1 MLKMEISQ
9 VSILDSS
16 VDTKT
21 KLTNDIIRLLQVRDK
36 NESMAKDWLL
46 YVTTTPKFQNMRP
59 SEVYEAFRLA
69 MSRELKRADGSDFNL
84 LPELSI
90 NTTSDVL
97 SQYILFKK
105 SNPEY
110 TEAKQ
115 KLLNYNPSEGPTE
128 DEKAKIREDFLKAVF
143 EDIAERDHSNDAW
156 LLYDDLKEKLPQ
168 DDQKKKN
175 LYKQQ
180 EHIYIA
186 ELKQDAAKNEGRR
199 SFKDALDAAKE
210 HVAKGKHLGVVINRC
225 KSIMVSNYLKQ
236 FKKDFQEFKDAIS

>member
-1 MLKMEISQ
+1 MEISQ

-16 VDTKT
+16 VETKT

-36 NESMAKDWLL
+36 NESMAKDWLIYL
-46 YVTTTPKFQNMRP
+46 TTTQKFKNLRP
-59 SEVYEAFRLA
+59 GEVYEAFRLA
-69 MSRELKRADGSDFNL
+69 MSRELKKSDGSDFNL

-97 SQYILFKK
+97 CQYIEYKK

-110 TEAKQ
+110 SEAKQ
-115 KLLNYNPSEGPTE
+115 KLLTYNEVQGPTDE
-128 DEKAKIREDFLKAVF
+128 EKAQIRDNFLKAVF
-143 EDIAERDHSNDAW
+143 DDITERDHSNDAW
-156 LLYDDLKEKLPQ
+156 LLYDDLKDKLPQ
-168 DDQKKKN
+168 DDQQKKN

-180 EHIYIA
+180 EHIYIT
-186 ELKQDAAKNEGRR
+186 ELKQDVAKNEGRR

-210 HVAKGKHLGVVINRC
+210 NVAKGKHLGVVVNRC

-236 FKKDFQEFKDAIS
+236 FKTDFEKFKEAIQ